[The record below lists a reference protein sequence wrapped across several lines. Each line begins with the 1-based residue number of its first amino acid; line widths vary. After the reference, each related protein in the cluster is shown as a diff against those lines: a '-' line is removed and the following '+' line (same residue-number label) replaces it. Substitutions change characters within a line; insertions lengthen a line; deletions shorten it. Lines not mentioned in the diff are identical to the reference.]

1 VTTRWQFPSGRQVIR
16 GRSFTDDYGTQYSD
30 NWLEL
35 TTDAEKAAIGLT
47 PAAEPVDY
55 DGRWYNSDGT
65 FKPLAE
71 IKQRKLVDLAAYRYG
86 RETAGV
92 TGFSTDRES
101 QSLITGAA
109 LAATLDPAYTV
120 DWKGAEGWVT
130 LNATQLLAAAQA
142 VRAHVQACFS
152 NEKAHALAIEALTDV
167 QSLID
172 YDFTTGWP
180 Q

>member
-1 VTTRWQFPSGRQVIR
+1 MRFQFPDGQIVMLDVPFER
-16 GRSFTDDYGTQYSD
+16 GGIQYPA
-30 NWLEL
+30 NWLR
-35 TTDAEKAAIGLT
+35 AMT
-47 PAAEPVDY
+47 PADRTAWGLVELPEPERFDE
-55 DGRWYNSDGT
+55 RWYYGPGQP
-65 FKPLAE
+65 KPLDQ
-71 IKQRKLVDLAAYRYG
+71 IKQRKLADLAAYRYA
-86 RETAGV
+86 REISGV
-92 TGFSTDRES
+92 AGFSTDRES